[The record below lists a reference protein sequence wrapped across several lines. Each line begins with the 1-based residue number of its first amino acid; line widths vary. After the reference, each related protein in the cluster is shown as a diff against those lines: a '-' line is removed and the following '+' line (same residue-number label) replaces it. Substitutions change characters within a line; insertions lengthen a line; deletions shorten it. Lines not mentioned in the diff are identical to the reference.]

1 MIVEKLP
8 VNLRPAAAYGKGN
21 YPNLRRMTDGIRPPY
36 FLTLK
41 AAKQIEAQPVPVL
54 HHRLYDMFEDS
65 VLVYELVGRPIC
77 AIQTAG
83 ERVDLLAPEELPD
96 DANPK
101 VVQVTADYPAPFL
114 PFDLARAK
122 AVVESKLSSL
132 GTGYQAA
139 GFPETIYLGSC
150 PFAAYETFHFLTQ
163 DSNGLALRIKGL
175 KQVLDVG
182 SGLGILSFVIS
193 RFISN
198 DARIVGVEMDEKL
211 TIGAARIRKYLSA
224 KLGYDVHNIEFYCR
238 NVTSLMGSG
247 VRLEDCNA
255 VMGFF
260 PLGFNISF
268 AELLKIFQRLGKGA
282 LVFEMLKVGPL
293 SEIENPEKVG
303 FREIGPEARFC
314 RIFERI

>member
-1 MIVEKLP
+1 MKTAET
-8 VNLRPAAAYGKGN
+8 LRPAYSFDLRA
-21 YPNLRRMTDGIRPPY
+21 YPNLRRMTDGIGPHC
-36 FLTLK
+36 FLTPK
-41 AAKQIEAQPVPVL
+41 AAERVEARPGPLLQ
-54 HHRLYDMFEDS
+54 HRLHNMFEERAF
-65 VLVYELVGRPIC
+65 VYELAGQPIC
-77 AIQTAG
+77 AIQTDG
-83 ERVDLLAPEELPD
+83 EKVSICAPEELPD
-96 DANPK
+96 AANPR

-122 AVVESKLSSL
+122 AMVESKLSSL

-163 DSNGLALRIKGL
+163 DSNALASRIKGL

-193 RFISN
+193 RFLSN

-211 TIGAARIRKYLSA
+211 IIGAARIRKYLSA
-224 KLGYDVHNIEFYCR
+224 KLEYDVHNIEFYCR

-255 VMGFF
+255 VMGWF
-260 PLGFNISF
+260 PLGFNVSF
-268 AELLKIFQRLGKGA
+268 AELLKIFRELGKGG
-282 LVFEMLKVGPL
+282 LVFEMLKMGPL
-293 SEIENPEKVG
+293 SGMENPEKVG
-303 FREIGPEARFC
+303 FREIRPETRFC